1 MSTQTLQMLLDLA
14 ADKRESAARI
24 LGIERNALAA
34 EKNKLDMLMTYR
46 QQYEDATH
54 GKAQQGTSVTQM
66 RNAAEFLQRLGHA
79 IEQQKT
85 QIRVV
90 DGRISMTVQELAAA
104 QAEVRKYETLI
115 ARKKEEAQRAELR
128 REQKLNDEMA
138 ARLVR
143 HVQE

>member
-14 ADKRESAARI
+14 TDKRESAARI

-34 EKNKLDMLMTYR
+34 EKNKLDMLQAYR
-46 QQYEDATH
+46 EQYENASQ
-54 GKAQQGTSVTQM
+54 GQAQQGTTVTQM
-66 RNAAEFLQRLGHA
+66 RNAAEFLQRLSHA
-79 IEQQKT
+79 IEQQRT

-90 DGRISMTVQELAAA
+90 DGRISMTVQELASA

-115 ARKKEEAQRAELR
+115 ARKQEEARRTEQR

>member
-14 ADKRESAARI
+14 TDKRESAARI

-34 EKNKLDMLMTYR
+34 EKNKLDMLLAYR
-46 QQYEDATH
+46 EQYENAAQ
-54 GKAQQGTSVTQM
+54 GQAQQGTTVTQM
-66 RNAAEFLQRLGHA
+66 RNAAEFLQRLSHA

-90 DGRISMTVQELAAA
+90 DGRISITVQELASA

-115 ARKKEEAQRAELR
+115 ARKEEEVRRTEQR

-143 HVQE
+143 QVQE

>member
-34 EKNKLDMLMTYR
+34 EKNKLDMLTSYR
-46 QQYEDATH
+46 QQYEDATN

-90 DGRISMTVQELAAA
+90 EGRISMTVQELSAA

-143 HVQE
+143 HAQE

>member
-14 ADKRESAARI
+14 TDKRESAARI

-34 EKNKLDMLMTYR
+34 EKNKLDMLLAYR
-46 QQYEDATH
+46 EQYENATQ
-54 GKAQQGTSVTQM
+54 GQAQQGTTVTQM
-66 RNAAEFLQRLGHA
+66 RNAAEFLQRLSHA
-79 IEQQKT
+79 IEQQRT

-90 DGRISMTVQELAAA
+90 DGRISMTVQELASA

-115 ARKKEEAQRAELR
+115 ARKEEEARRTEQR